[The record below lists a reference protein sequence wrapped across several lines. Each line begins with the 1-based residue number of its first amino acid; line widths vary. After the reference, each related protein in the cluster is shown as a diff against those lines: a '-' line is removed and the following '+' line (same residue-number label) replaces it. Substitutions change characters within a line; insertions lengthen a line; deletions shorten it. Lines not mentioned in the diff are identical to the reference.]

1 MYEQAFTPA
10 LRLVAAAALAA
21 LAACSDRNADTAA
34 AAPPP
39 AAAPAPVSAAKP
51 PAPAPA
57 PVAAADHTGDK
68 LQSYIKCYNDVN
80 SRAQD
85 SITRYA
91 SWVKDMKTGPTG
103 KERIVYGLYTLS
115 ESGVVNC
122 DKNINAA
129 LELKP
134 ALAGLDDSA
143 RAYRSALLQLN
154 DRINE
159 ADRYYNRKNYEDDGF
174 AKGKEM
180 HAPLAKAMQDFRAAS
195 STFSDALEVENDKLQ
210 VKELAEVEKAEGRK
224 LRYWRMAAMADA
236 KHIVRLMSEDTF
248 DVTQA
253 TAKVDAFEKTTDALV
268 DYAKAHKD
276 EQPMMWSSM
285 ESALES
291 YRVAAKERL
300 RRVRDKTP
308 YSQGDRMMLN
318 ANSGWMISGS
328 PDKLVRN
335 YNELINTSNR
345 LN

>member
-39 AAAPAPVSAAKP
+39 AAARAPVSAAKP
-51 PAPAPA
+51 PPPAPA

-68 LQSYIKCYNDVN
+68 VQSYIKCYNDVN

-224 LRYWRMAAMADA
+224 LRYWRMDAMADA

-253 TAKVDAFEKTTDALV
+253 TAKVDAFEKATDALV

-335 YNELINTSNR
+335 YNELITTSNR